1 MLKDHPAAHADQVV
15 EPAWEVAFL
24 FPAQGEWSEHEYLEL
39 DTNHLVEFSHGQIE
53 VLPMPS
59 DRHQAIVGFLFVI
72 FLRLA
77 QQIHGTVRIA
87 PLRVLLWT
95 GKIREPDLVF
105 LRSARDPR
113 RQEQYWTGADLV
125 VEVVSPDD
133 RQRDHVTKRLEYAKA
148 GIPEYWIVDPQS
160 ELILVLQLDEDRY
173 VEHGRFGRGAV
184 ATSARYTGLAVDVA
198 AALDAV

>member
-72 FLRLA
+72 FCAWLSKSTEPCGLRHYVCSSGLEKLA
-77 QQIHGTVRIA
+77 SQI
-87 PLRVLLWT
+87 W
-95 GKIREPDLVF
+95 F
-105 LRSARDPR
+105 S
-113 RQEQYWTGADLV
+113 
-125 VEVVSPDD
+125 
-133 RQRDHVTKRLEYAKA
+133 
-148 GIPEYWIVDPQS
+148 
-160 ELILVLQLDEDRY
+160 
-173 VEHGRFGRGAV
+173 
-184 ATSARYTGLAVDVA
+184 
-198 AALDAV
+198 